1 MEKNR
6 KSASKQKSEVIVTS
20 GKCFEKSEQNVNQQS
35 DENLVL
41 DSVEVHLCLFGQRA
55 RSCLLGQGIVTSV
68 RYFCSLCHLAPWVGD
83 NLKGEPLCTGW
94 STFP

>member
-6 KSASKQKSEVIVTS
+6 KSASKEKSEVIVTS

-35 DENLVL
+35 DEN
-41 DSVEVHLCLFGQRA
+41 LCLFGQRA

-83 NLKGEPLCTGW
+83 NLKVEPLCTGW